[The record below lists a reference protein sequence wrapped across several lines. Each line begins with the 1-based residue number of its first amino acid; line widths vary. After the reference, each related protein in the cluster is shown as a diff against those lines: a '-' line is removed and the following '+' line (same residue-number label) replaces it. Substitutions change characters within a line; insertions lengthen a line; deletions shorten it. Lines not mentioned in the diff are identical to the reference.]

1 MSKIE
6 KIKKVI
12 LIAIGFA
19 LATYLMMS
27 GFAILKQ
34 ENSSSLVEDMSS
46 LVEGNATSKVH
57 SNTVE

>member
-6 KIKKVI
+6 KVKRVI

-34 ENSSSLVEDMSS
+34 ENSSSLVE
-46 LVEGNATSKVH
+46 GNASSKVH
-57 SNTVE
+57 GDAVK